1 MTRRSPRSPSVRPTK
16 PSPLAWLNPAE
27 RMALGIVHSWA
38 RHNAQSTGFA
48 PCVRQGHRTAS
59 SIAGSRVNR
68 LREQFAAVGQ
78 AERLAWLTK
87 VAMGD
92 VVPQNDD
99 ELAELRDALAR
110 VAEIIRGE

>member
-1 MTRRSPRSPSVRPTK
+1 
-16 PSPLAWLNPAE
+16 
-27 RMALGIVHSWA
+27 MALGIVHSWA

-48 PCVRQGHRTAS
+48 PCVRQGPSTVS

-78 AERLAWLTK
+78 AEQLGWLTK
-87 VAMGD
+87 VAMGE

-99 ELAELRDALAR
+99 ELAELRGALAR
-110 VAEIIRGE
+110 VVEIIRGE